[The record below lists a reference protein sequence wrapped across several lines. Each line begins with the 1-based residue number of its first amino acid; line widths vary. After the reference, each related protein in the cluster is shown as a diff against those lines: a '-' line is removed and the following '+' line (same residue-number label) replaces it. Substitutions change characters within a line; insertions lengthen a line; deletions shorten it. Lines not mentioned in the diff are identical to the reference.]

1 MKKSELKQLI
11 KEVISE
17 AVDHNEPLLMAWRA
31 QQDAQ
36 KASVNR
42 ALSRVKPK
50 PATNSEYNSL
60 IKQREQIMSD
70 MEQEAEPEGG
80 PIADRYGRE
89 LEKIDKKI
97 ASLKESQL
105 QESSN
110 PELDKKVKRFISS
123 IAKEYSLK
131 EVEIVSAVKDSLK
144 RLGY

>member
-1 MKKSELKQLI
+1 MKKSELKQII

-17 AVDHNEPLLMAWRA
+17 AIDHNEPLLMAWRA

-97 ASLKESQL
+97 ASLKETQL
-105 QESSN
+105 QEAVN
-110 PELDKKVKRFISS
+110 PVSDKKVSSLIFTFMKEFGISPRE
-123 IAKEYSLK
+123 AAE
-131 EVEIVSAVKDSLK
+131 EIRTALK